1 MKKTIIEKLKGQKFR
16 TKKNGQGLKLI
27 ENSPKGKG
35 KKVEKSQMFTFEL
48 P

>member
-16 TKKNGQGLKLI
+16 TKKNGQGLKLT
-27 ENSPKGKG
+27 ENSPKGK
-35 KKVEKSQMFTFEL
+35 KKVEKSEMVTFEL